1 MSKKTLVVGASEN
14 PTRYSHRAVRK
25 LSQHEHEVLGLNIKP
40 GKIGDIDI
48 VTEVP
53 ENSDIH
59 TVTVYIEKDNQDQLM
74 DLIKEIEPQRVIF
87 NPGAENQELSKE
99 LESLGIE
106 TIEACTLVMLNIGN
120 Y

>member
-48 VTEVP
+48 VTCLLYTSP
-53 ENSDIH
+53 SPRD
-59 TVTVYIEKDNQDQLM
+59 
-74 DLIKEIEPQRVIF
+74 
-87 NPGAENQELSKE
+87 
-99 LESLGIE
+99 
-106 TIEACTLVMLNIGN
+106 
-120 Y
+120 